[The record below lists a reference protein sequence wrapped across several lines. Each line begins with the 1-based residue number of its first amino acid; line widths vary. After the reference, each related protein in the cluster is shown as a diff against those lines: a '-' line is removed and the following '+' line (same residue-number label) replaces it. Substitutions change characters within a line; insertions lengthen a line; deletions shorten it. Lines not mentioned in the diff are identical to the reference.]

1 MKPTPCMFN
10 EPALAKDPILDKQQ
24 QTRALARL
32 VRGLT
37 LAALCVTLPAWSA
50 EDAMRFVN
58 ASRLPLRATPGA
70 EASVVTHVVT
80 NQQLR
85 LQATRGDWC
94 EVMDNDG
101 AKGFCLCKYLGESPL
116 SQATIDDALA
126 RPKLTPRERLD
137 WLSRAFWVA
146 PSLARWIEVGN
157 AMDTVLLNAET
168 REKEMIQRK
177 PLRFKVPEFEAM
189 KRRLEQGLLSAT
201 NKAGQ
206 KTVEGYGKEFD
217 AAQGR
222 ASLPDIKP
230 SLFARSEVFVLAGT
244 PFNIE
249 NSTAGA
255 QFVDSLSAFHGMP
268 FRFRIERPAF
278 YVGENA
284 DMVVAAWDVGEI
296 TAKFDKPVRLQGI
309 TRRGRPTALD
319 IQSVGMSF
327 NLGGCYGSNLQIN
340 SDTVSGM
347 PPWQD
352 TLVAWVG
359 KPATGKAKVKTRRLK
374 GKGQY
379 DALEI
384 DDIDLDGDGIADFS
398 VWNGRYEPQVSAEGL
413 WQAIYVNIAGQWLLL
428 SFEQDAD
435 CT

>member
-1 MKPTPCMFN
+1 M
-10 EPALAKDPILDKQQ
+10 A
-24 QTRALARL
+24 
-32 VRGLT
+32 
-37 LAALCVTLPAWSA
+37 
-50 EDAMRFVN
+50 
-58 ASRLPLRATPGA
+58 
-70 EASVVTHVVT
+70 HVVT

-94 EVMDNDG
+94 
-101 AKGFCLCKYLGESPL
+101 
-116 SQATIDDALA
+116 
-126 RPKLTPRERLD
+126 
-137 WLSRAFWVA
+137 
-146 PSLARWIEVGN
+146 EVGN

-201 NKAGQ
+201 DKTGQ
-206 KTVEGYGKEFD
+206 KTVDGYGKEFD

-230 SLFARSEVFVLAGT
+230 SLFGRGEVFVLAGT

-284 DMVVAAWDVGEI
+284 DMIVAAWDVGEI

-319 IQSVGMSF
+319 IQLVGMSF
-327 NLGGCYGSNLQIN
+327 NPGGCYGLNLQIN
-340 SDTVSGM
+340 SETVRAM
-347 PPWQD
+347 PHLAGHAGRLGRQAGD
-352 TLVAWVG
+352 RQGQG
-359 KPATGKAKVKTRRLK
+359 KKP
-374 GKGQY
+374 

-384 DDIDLDGDGIADFS
+384 DDIGLDGDGIADFS
-398 VWNGRYEPQVSAEGL
+398 VWNGRYEPQISAEDL
-413 WQAIYVNIAGQWLLL
+413 WQAIYVNIASQWLLL

-435 CT
+435 YT